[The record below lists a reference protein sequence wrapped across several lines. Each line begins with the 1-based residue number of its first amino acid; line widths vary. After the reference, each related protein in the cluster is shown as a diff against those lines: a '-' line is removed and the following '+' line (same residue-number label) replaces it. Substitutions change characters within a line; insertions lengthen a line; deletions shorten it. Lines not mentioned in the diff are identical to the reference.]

1 LGSLQLA
8 RAVDPNQEIQLTL
21 EPRNAAGF
29 PASDIYVVNGRAYA
43 HISELINLMGS
54 HGLPF
59 YKSDTSGANQGP
71 DGLIAHDDV
80 VLIKTNWQW
89 NERGGTNTDLLKEL
103 IQMVADHP
111 DGFIGE
117 IVVADNGQAQSGSF
131 GNGGSLNW
139 TSNNAE
145 NHSQSAQDVVDM
157 FSVSYN
163 ISTWLWDAITLK
175 NAG

>member
-21 EPRNAAGF
+21 EPRNATGF
-29 PASDIYVVNGRAYA
+29 PASDIYVVNGRPYV
-43 HISELINLMGS
+43 HSSELITLLGS

-59 YKSDTSGANQGP
+59 YKSATSGASQGP
-71 DGLIAHDDV
+71 DGLITHDDV
-80 VLIKTNWQW
+80 VLIKTNCQW
-89 NERGGTNTDLLKEL
+89 DEREGTNTDLLKEL
-103 IQMVADHP
+103 IQMVVDHP

>member
-1 LGSLQLA
+1 
-8 RAVDPNQEIQLTL
+8 
-21 EPRNAAGF
+21 
-29 PASDIYVVNGRAYA
+29 
-43 HISELINLMGS
+43 
-54 HGLPF
+54 
-59 YKSDTSGANQGP
+59 
-71 DGLIAHDDV
+71 
-80 VLIKTNWQW
+80 
-89 NERGGTNTDLLKEL
+89 
-103 IQMVADHP
+103 MVADHP

-139 TSNNAE
+139 TNNNAK

-163 ISTWLWDAITLK
+163 ISTWLWDTITLK